1 MVMARPRLIDREAVL
16 DAALVVADGEGLDGL
31 TMRAVAE
38 RLGVTTMALYRHVS
52 CKAELLDGVVERLL
66 RELPTPG
73 SDLPW
78 DEQLRLMAA
87 DLRTMAKRHSGAFPL
102 LLQRPARTSAAREVR
117 DRVRG
122 VLLSAGVP
130 KDLVPRIERL
140 LSTAI
145 LGFASSEALG
155 RFGGLTLDDIEKD
168 FDIFQQ
174 MLLVGLAEFT
184 R

>member
-1 MVMARPRLIDREAVL
+1 MARPRLIDREAVL
-16 DAALVVADGEGLDGL
+16 DAALVVADDQGLDGL

-66 RELPTPG
+66 RELPSPV
-73 SDLPW
+73 SEQPW
-78 DEQLRLMAA
+78 DKQLRLMAA

-102 LLQRPARTSAAREVR
+102 LLQRPARTSAARQVR

-122 VLLSAGVP
+122 VLLAAGVP
-130 KDLVPRIERL
+130 KGLVPRVERL

-145 LGFASSEALG
+145 LGFAASEALG
-155 RFGGLTLDDIEKD
+155 RFGGLTPDDIEKD
-168 FDIFQQ
+168 FDILQR
-174 MLLVGLAEFT
+174 MLLVGVSEFT